1 MDKRQLRA
9 ALAAYINDRGEKRQ
23 KQLYEQALTLLRR
36 DDRFKSR
43 VLEPAEIIKKYL
55 PEVSLGE
62 VWVRLPVTTRVK
74 GLVGKPLRDEKCI
87 FLVPGLPNMSITLE
101 ALDIG
106 LDALS
111 AIRRYFQVRDGMVTN
126 LNRLY
131 EELAPYAG
139 KHRELMVQFPALA
152 PYIEQELP
160 QPISEKKT
168 ATRKL
173 VQAVLQA
180 PMAQLLKEN

>member
-23 KQLYEQALTLLRR
+23 KQLYEQVLTALMR
-36 DDRFKSR
+36 DDRFKSH
-43 VLEPAEIIKKYL
+43 VLEPAEIIKKHL
-55 PEVSLGE
+55 PDAPLGE
-62 VWVRLPVTTRVK
+62 VSIGLPVTIRTKV
-74 GLVGKPLRDEKCI
+74 LGKPLRDERR
-87 FLVPGLPNMSITLE
+87 FFPVPGLPNMSITLE

-106 LDALS
+106 IDSLS
-111 AIRRYFQVRDGMVTN
+111 AIRRYFQARDGMITN

-131 EELAPYAG
+131 DELAPYAG
-139 KHRELMVQFPALA
+139 KHRELIVQFPALA

-180 PMAQLLKEN
+180 PMAQLLKES